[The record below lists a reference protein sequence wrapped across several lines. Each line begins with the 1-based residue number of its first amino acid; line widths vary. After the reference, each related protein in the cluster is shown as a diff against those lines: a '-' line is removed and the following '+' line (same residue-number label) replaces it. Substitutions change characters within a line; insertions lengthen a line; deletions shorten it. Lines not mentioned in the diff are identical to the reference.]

1 MAWDSYSNSEYFT
14 QSISFP
20 LPLGASWEKWNFAVS
35 GNYDLLEEKISSV
48 RYALTYDKHC
58 MTWQIWYRDNK
69 SDNEAQFGLTFFINA
84 YPEYKLEF
92 GSDSNESVKEDF

>member
-1 MAWDSYSNSEYFT
+1 
-14 QSISFP
+14 
-20 LPLGASWEKWNFAVS
+20 
-35 GNYDLLEEKISSV
+35 
-48 RYALTYDKHC
+48 

-69 SDNEAQFGLTFFINA
+69 SDNETQFGLTFFINA